1 MAKVVIVENDQDI
14 APLVEKLLEL
24 EGHQT
29 LVVGEPSLVAE
40 TVAREKPDV
49 IYLDVR
55 LTPDM
60 DGFAVLQA
68 IRNEMSVP
76 VLMCSG
82 LSIEQKCLNA
92 GADAFLLKP
101 FDFQDL
107 LDGIKRAMSGKGV
120 KKT

>member
-1 MAKVVIVENDQDI
+1 MENDRDI

-24 EGHQT
+24 EGYQA
-29 LVVGEPSLVAE
+29 LVVGDPKLVAE
-40 TVAREKPDV
+40 IVWREKPDV
-49 IYLDVR
+49 VYLDVR
-55 LTPDM
+55 LTPEM
-60 DGFAVLQA
+60 DGFGVLQE
-68 IRNEMSVP
+68 IRSKMSVP

-82 LSIEQKCLNA
+82 LNIEQKCLNA

-107 LDGIKRAMSGKGV
+107 LDGIKRAKSSKGV